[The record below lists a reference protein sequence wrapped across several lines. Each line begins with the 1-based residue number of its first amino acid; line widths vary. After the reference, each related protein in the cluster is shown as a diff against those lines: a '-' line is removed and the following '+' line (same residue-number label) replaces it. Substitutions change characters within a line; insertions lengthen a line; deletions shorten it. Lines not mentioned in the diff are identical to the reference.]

1 MTHENNQNPDDLNWM
16 DIAREDAINDVRH
29 SGQRLP
35 FIAAA
40 VSLLIIG
47 GGAVFA
53 QTSTEAPAQAEEISV
68 VQTSQTPSAVG
79 DPVIS
84 ALSTA
89 APSAAATA
97 IGATAIGSTTITP
110 AVTPGGIP
118 VIPNVAPGVG
128 GYDDDEDD
136 EDEDDDRH
144 GDDDDHE
151 DHDDE
156 EDDD

>member
-16 DIAREDAINDVRH
+16 EIAREDAINDVRH

-53 QTSTEAPAQAEEISV
+53 QTSNESPAQAEQTSV
-68 VQTSQTPSAVG
+68 TQTSQTSSTVSDPAISSPSA
-79 DPVIS
+79 
-84 ALSTA
+84 TT
-89 APSAAATA
+89 PS
-97 IGATAIGSTTITP
+97 
-110 AVTPGGIP
+110 GIP

-128 GYDDDEDD
+128 GYD
-136 EDEDDDRH
+136 EDDDEEDDDEYE
-144 GDDDDHE
+144 DDDDHE
-151 DHDDE
+151 DEDHDEE

>member
-1 MTHENNQNPDDLNWM
+1 MTQDKNEGSENLNWM
-16 DIAREDAINDVRH
+16 EIADTDAINEPRH
-29 SGQRLP
+29 TGQRLP

-53 QTSTEAPAQAEEISV
+53 QTSNESPAQAEETSV
-68 VQTSQTPSAVG
+68 TQTSQTSSTVSDPAISSPSA
-79 DPVIS
+79 
-84 ALSTA
+84 TT
-89 APSAAATA
+89 PS
-97 IGATAIGSTTITP
+97 
-110 AVTPGGIP
+110 GIP

-128 GYDDDEDD
+128 GYDEDDDEDD
-136 EDEDDDRH
+136 DDEYE
-144 GDDDDHE
+144 DDDDHEDE

>member
-1 MTHENNQNPDDLNWM
+1 MTQDKNEGSENLNWM
-16 DIAREDAINDVRH
+16 EIADSDATNEVRH

-53 QTSTEAPAQAEEISV
+53 QTNNGAPGQAEETSV
-68 VQTSQTPSAVG
+68 TQSSQTPSVAE
-79 DPVIS
+79 
-84 ALSTA
+84 
-89 APSAAATA
+89 
-97 IGATAIGSTTITP
+97 P
-110 AVTPGGIP
+110 AMTSGGIP

-128 GYDDDEDD
+128 GYDEDDDEDD
-136 EDEDDDRH
+136 DDEYE
-144 GDDDDHE
+144 DDDDHEDE

>member
-16 DIAREDAINDVRH
+16 EIAREDAINDVRH

-53 QTSTEAPAQAEEISV
+53 QTSNETPAQAEEISV
-68 VQTSQTPSAVG
+68 TQTSQTSSTVSDPAVSSPSA
-79 DPVIS
+79 
-84 ALSTA
+84 TT
-89 APSAAATA
+89 PS
-97 IGATAIGSTTITP
+97 
-110 AVTPGGIP
+110 GIP

-128 GYDDDEDD
+128 GYED
-136 EDEDDDRH
+136 EDEDDDDEYE
-144 GDDDDHE
+144 DDDDHE
-151 DHDDE
+151 DDDHDED